1 MPPRKAS
8 PERGGARLKAG
19 GGVRSPKKHGRG
31 GSVSRRD
38 HNQFAEK
45 RTHLAWALKSEGK
58 TKPIPSYSSGE
69 GVWGRG
75 ASLRE
80 AASPPEFPHRSLSG
94 REREGGAFRRKAA
107 SLAVSRLLVF
117 FHSVFGDDGV
127 AEGRGG
133 DGGGGEDQ
141 SCSDRTLG
149 LIGVGL
155 AAGVERA

>member
-1 MPPRKAS
+1 MAFPPS
-8 PERGGARLKAG
+8 DFS
-19 GGVRSPKKHGRG
+19 RSPSLQGRG

-58 TKPIPSYSSGE
+58 TKPIPSYSSG
-69 GVWGRG
+69 GGPG
-75 ASLRE
+75 E
-80 AASPPEFPHRSLSG
+80 ALLLEKRPPRSLPTTVA
-94 REREGGAFRRKAA
+94 GAVRRKAA

-149 LIGVGL
+149 LIGIGL

>member
-1 MPPRKAS
+1 M
-8 PERGGARLKAG
+8 AG

-38 HNQFAEK
+38 YNPKTRERAQ
-45 RTHLAWALKSEGK
+45 LAWAHKFGRKLKS
-58 TKPIPSYSSGE
+58 IPSYSSGE

-149 LIGVGL
+149 LTGVGL